1 MTFSFSPTTPTYVW
15 RTVCPTSTRDYFSD
29 KKLPFINKS
38 TLDLHKDVAKSRGIE
53 LQSSHLDLVVTVT
66 IGKAAADQPMTVHV
80 SLEDSVISSGPMFYN
95 QHDKRGYFQDRI
107 DVEMFLS
114 DNRKDPRDDFRRASD
129 GPQTVNGS
137 GATSSS
143 VSVSFSVSGSAN
155 AGFFG
160 DTPTGGAGGSAS
172 LGVTNSHSFSRNLS
186 DFKAVNTSGQ
196 FRIKHHYKMSESTG
210 GAYLSAHDLVPHGDD
225 IGFLEAL
232 RKIEL
237 YHPPD
242 LATSNLP
249 LISQAAWQA
258 TSNREYDEQIHAVIK
273 VTQRVVQVEGTNTV
287 TRVHWQSSTT
297 KVSHTHVEPIPL
309 KPFRVDGGDNAI
321 QL

>member
-1 MTFSFSPTTPTYVW
+1 MTISFDPSTPTYVW
-15 RTVCPTSTRDYFSD
+15 KTVAPTSVREYFSD
-29 KKLPFINKS
+29 KKFPILETS
-38 TLDLHKDVAKSRGIE
+38 ALDIYKDMAKAKGLK
-53 LQSSHLDLVVTVT
+53 LQNSQLGLIVTVT
-66 IGKAAADQPMTVHV
+66 IGKAGANQPMTVHV
-80 SLEDSVISSGPMFYN
+80 SLEDSVISSGPMLYD

-114 DNRKDPRDDFRRASD
+114 DNKKDPRNDFRRVSD

-160 DTPTGGAGGSAS
+160 DTPTGGVGGSAS

-186 DFKAVNTSGQ
+186 DFKAINSSEQ
-196 FRIKHHYKMSESTG
+196 FRIKHCYQMSESTG
-210 GAYLSAHDLVPHGDD
+210 GSYLSAHDLVPSGDD
-225 IGFLEAL
+225 IGFVDAF
-232 RKIEL
+232 RKIKL

-258 TSNREYDEQIHAVIK
+258 TSSREYDEQIYAVIK
-273 VTQRVVQVEGTNTV
+273 ITQRVVQVEGTNNFTHV
-287 TRVHWQSSTT
+287 NWQSYTT
-297 KVSHTHVEPIPL
+297 KVAHTHVEPIPL
-309 KPFRVDGGDNAI
+309 KPFRVDGGDNA
-321 QL
+321 LSL